1 MGFLCSSVDKES
13 ACNAGDL
20 SSIPGSG
27 RFPGEGNGNPL
38 QYSCLENPMDTGARQ
53 TTIYGVTSQT
63 QLMTS
68 SDKTTTTRVFS
79 QSLLPNCLGFYNI
92 MNNYFNFCLS
102 KVLKVKICW
111 WVNLYIWI
119 GKQAYWQDMQLWFY
133 LPLLLNRSINLIIF
147 TESVKRTET
156 EQIFVAYH
164 MCCCCC
170 CC

>member
-1 MGFLCSSVDKES
+1 MQETWVQSPGQEDSLEKEM
-13 ACNAGDL
+13 AIH
-20 SSIPGSG
+20 SSILAWRIPWTQEPGRLPSMVSQV
-27 RFPGEGNGNPL
+27 RHSSW
-38 QYSCLENPMDTGARQ
+38 QV
-53 TTIYGVTSQT
+53 VT
-63 QLMTS
+63 
-68 SDKTTTTRVFS
+68 KPPPPEFFS